1 MNRKTKLKKLWPFT
15 DCISKISNMQVGNA
29 KYLGAV
35 KLMYNLIE

>member
-1 MNRKTKLKKLWPFT
+1 MNRKAKLKKLWPFT